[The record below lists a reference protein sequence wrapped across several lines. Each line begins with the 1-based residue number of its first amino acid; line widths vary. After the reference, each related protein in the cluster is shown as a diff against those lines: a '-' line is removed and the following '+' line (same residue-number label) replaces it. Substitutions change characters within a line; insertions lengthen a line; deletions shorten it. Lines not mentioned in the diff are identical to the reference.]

1 MKAKAAHVE
10 ANRKAVSNEAT
21 TTACGRIVAGAVKFV
36 RTRTTGVEEAGYGGQ
51 ERITPK
57 VAGTVAAAA
66 QTQIGT
72 VLGSRHNS
80 RVASVSSWQGSR
92 EMVALTVP
100 WIGIDR
106 SGACSRRGGTVVVAA
121 VVV

>member
-1 MKAKAAHVE
+1 MGQSQKAW
-10 ANRKAVSNEAT
+10 SNEAT
-21 TTACGRIVAGAVKFV
+21 STACGRIVARAVKLV
-36 RTRTTGVEEAGYGGQ
+36 RTRTTGVEEAGCGGQ

-57 VAGTVAAAA
+57 VAGTVAVAA

-72 VLGSRHNS
+72 VLGSKHNS

-92 EMVALTVP
+92 EMVAFTIP
-100 WIGIDR
+100 WVGIDR
-106 SGACSRRGGTVVVAA
+106 SGACSRRDGTVVVAP